1 MNNWSQLKEF
11 RSQNN
16 RFQGDYITTEENKN
30 PEITFT
36 KTNVFIHQQTVK

>member
-16 RFQGDYITTEENKN
+16 RFQGDYITSKKIKI
-30 PEITFT
+30 P
-36 KTNVFIHQQTVK
+36 K